1 MLELGK
7 EKGVYPYEYMDSS
20 KRFNEDKL
28 SDKSKFFSSI
38 KDKLIDEKEY
48 QKAINVW
55 NGFKI
60 KTLSEYHDLYLKTD
74 VLLLVR
80 LD

>member
-1 MLELGK
+1 
-7 EKGVYPYEYMDSS
+7 MDSS

-28 SDKSKFFSSI
+28 SDKSKFFSSL